1 MEDNFINLGNI
12 KGETSQRYMI
22 SSDSN
27 FFPLKA
33 YDQFGKFIRLP
44 SRLMTATDAL
54 VQAPNIIAAATY
66 EATIEGAKLGKSGDE
81 LNKYIKGH
89 VDGIISYFLKNS
101 KGDVGRIETVD
112 GQQVFTPDPVTQRIL
127 MQSKEFGKQI
137 TFTQDISCLLY
148 TSPSPRDR

>member
-1 MEDNFINLGNI
+1 MPSSTSETISFYATNSDTIKLHIKKKPTITYLVNPNTTNTSVDINGLNVNVFPASFTYNYNELITLSPVIDPIFAFG
-12 KGETSQRYMI
+12 SW

-33 YDQFGKFIRLP
+33 YDKFGKFIRLP

-66 EATIEGAKLGKSGDE
+66 EATIEGAKLGKSGDD

-89 VDGIISYFLKNS
+89 VDGFIS
-101 KGDVGRIETVD
+101 
-112 GQQVFTPDPVTQRIL
+112 
-127 MQSKEFGKQI
+127 
-137 TFTQDISCLLY
+137 
-148 TSPSPRDR
+148 

>member
-33 YDQFGKFIRLP
+33 YDKFGKFIRLP

-89 VDGIISYFLKNS
+89 VDGIIS
-101 KGDVGRIETVD
+101 
-112 GQQVFTPDPVTQRIL
+112 
-127 MQSKEFGKQI
+127 
-137 TFTQDISCLLY
+137 
-148 TSPSPRDR
+148 